1 MYAVIKNGAHQ
12 YRIKPGEFLRLEK
25 LPLSPGKIWKCQNIL
40 AFQDGAGQ
48 FTVGS
53 PYIKK
58 AEVWTRVVRHG
69 KAKKVLVFKKNRR
82 KGYRRTKGHRQEF
95 TEIYVEAFYTPEG
108 KKISAT
114 KRKSPVA
121 SKEKDST
128 KKTSTKTVNTKKTS
142 TEKVSKAQSKT
153 QKPSIEKTKAKKE
166 SAKKTQKPSPKKA
179 VSSTVKSK
187 KASAVQSQSLKKTVG
202 AGKKKGS

>member
-12 YRIKPGEFLRLEK
+12 YRIKPGEFLRMEK
-25 LPLSPGKIWKCQNIL
+25 LPLAPGKIWKCQNIL

-69 KAKKVLVFKKNRR
+69 KTKKVLVFKKNRR

-108 KKISAT
+108 KKISAP
-114 KRKSPVA
+114 KRKTPVA
-121 SKEKDST
+121 SKEKESP
-128 KKTSTKTVNTKKTS
+128 KKAH
-142 TEKVSKAQSKT
+142 TEKTTKAQSKT
-153 QKPSIEKTKAKKE
+153 QKTSTERAK
-166 SAKKTQKPSPKKA
+166 KPSPKKA

-187 KASAVQSQSLKKTVG
+187 KAPSVRSQGTKKTAL